1 MVTGLTRSWWVFLLR
16 GIFAVILAI
25 VAFTRPLST
34 LYALVV
40 IWGAYAVAEGVM
52 ALWAGIADDGRQQ
65 RRWFLVIAG
74 LAGVLAG
81 IGAWLWPGLT
91 AVVLL
96 GIIAGWSIVRGIFE
110 MAAAVVLRK
119 AIENE
124 WMLLAAGALSVLF
137 GLVLLARPGVGL
149 VALVWMVGVYAL
161 VNGVLLVM
169 LAFRLRAL
177 GELRS

>member
-16 GIFAVILAI
+16 GIFAIVLGV
-25 VAFTRPLST
+25 VAFVQPLST

-40 IWGAYAVAEGVM
+40 VWGAYAVAEGVM

-65 RRWFLVIAG
+65 RWFLVVAG

-96 GIIAGWSIVRGIFE
+96 GIIAGWSIIRGIFE
-110 MAAAVVLRK
+110 MAAAIALRK

-124 WMLLAAGALSVLF
+124 WLLLAAGALSVLF
-137 GLVLLARPGVGL
+137 GLVLIARPGVGL
-149 VALVWMVGVYAL
+149 VALVWMIGIYAL

-169 LAFRLRAL
+169 LAFRLRSL
-177 GELRS
+177 GQLRP